1 MTIADELFAA
11 RQEAG
16 DKRLKDYLD
25 LWAEWMKREHVG
37 PHGYPERGCGSGS
50 TASRDFESMCHAMD
64 NDQAKTV
71 DAAIYDL
78 PPNECVAVHHVK
90 LGSQWK
96 LREPIE
102 VAFERACMRLKI
114 SLPKRGLPWG

>member
-1 MTIADELFAA
+1 MTIADELFEQ
-11 RQEAG
+11 RQQAG
-16 DKRLKDYLD
+16 DKRLAYYLD
-25 LWAEWMKREHVG
+25 LWADWMRGDSG
-37 PHGYPERGCGSGS
+37 PKGYGSRATGVNG
-50 TASRDFESMCHAMD
+50 TGSRDFEMMCGAMD
-64 NDQAKTV
+64 ADQARTV

-78 PPNECVAVHHVK
+78 PPNECVAIHHVK

-114 SLPKRGLPWG
+114 SLPKRGLPWD